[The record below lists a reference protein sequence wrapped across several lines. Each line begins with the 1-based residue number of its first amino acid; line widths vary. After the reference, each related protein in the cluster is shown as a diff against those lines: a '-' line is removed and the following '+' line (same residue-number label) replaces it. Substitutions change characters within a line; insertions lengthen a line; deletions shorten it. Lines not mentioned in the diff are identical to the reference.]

1 MIVRR
6 RNTLQLRWGYG
17 SDLESPPL
25 TVSYS
30 PLPQEGQ
37 GGRCLVEP
45 TSIWL
50 PQLVQ
55 R

>member
-1 MIVRR
+1 MDSRSGPPR
-6 RNTLQLRWGYG
+6 LAELQAFLDCCDWTRTN
-17 SDLESPPL
+17 D
-25 TVSYS
+25 
-30 PLPQEGQ
+30 PQEGQ